1 MRITQRSVMT
11 TSLAGLNSNLAA
23 VNKLQQQLTSG
34 KTIST
39 PSDSPTLTNRSL
51 QTRADMSALTQQ
63 SRNINDATAWLETA
77 DSTLGNMLDLVHR
90 ARDLTVQGLNS
101 GAGSAASA
109 ESIATEI
116 ASIRESLLGLAN
128 TKVQGRPL
136 FGGVT
141 PGTSAYDRT
150 TGAYVGLPATG
161 APVPVERRLSN
172 VETIR
177 VDITGL
183 EVFGRAPDDLFGIIG
198 RIATGVTDL
207 GASGNAALRD
217 DLVALDGAITSMLT
231 GIADIGARASRV
243 ERADQI
249 NLERSL
255 TLKAQLSSIE
265 DVDLP
270 RTIMELQMQQTGYE
284 AALSATAKAIQP
296 SLQDF
301 LH

>member
-34 KTIST
+34 KTISA
-39 PSDSPTLTNRSL
+39 PSDSPTGTNRSL
-51 QTRADMSALTQQ
+51 QTRSDMSALTQQ
-63 SRNINDATAWLETA
+63 ARNIGDAAAWLDTT

-101 GAGSAASA
+101 GANSGASA
-109 ESIATEI
+109 EAIATEV

-141 PGTSAYDRT
+141 PGSSAYDQS
-150 TGAYVGLPATG
+150 TGAYQGLPLTG
-161 APVPVERRLSN
+161 APVPVERRISN
-172 VETIR
+172 AETIR
-177 VDITGL
+177 ADITGP
-183 EVFGRAPDDLFGIIG
+183 EVFGASPDDLFSIID
-198 RIATGVTDL
+198 RIAKGVPDL
-207 GASGNAALRD
+207 SSAGNTALSAE
-217 DLVALDGAITSMLT
+217 LTKLDGAISSMLS
-231 GIADIGARASRV
+231 GIADVGARSARV
-243 ERADQI
+243 ERAAQI
-249 NLERSL
+249 NLDRSL
-255 TLKAQLSSIE
+255 TLKSQLSDIE

-284 AALSATAKAIQP
+284 AALAATAKAIQP
-296 SLQDF
+296 SLLDF
-301 LH
+301 LR

>member
-1 MRITQRSVMT
+1 
-11 TSLAGLNSNLAA
+11 
-23 VNKLQQQLTSG
+23 
-34 KTIST
+34 
-39 PSDSPTLTNRSL
+39 
-51 QTRADMSALTQQ
+51 MSALTQQ
-63 SRNINDATAWLETA
+63 SRNINDATTWLQTA

-109 ESIATEI
+109 DSIATEI

-128 TKVQGRPL
+128 TKVQGRPV

-141 PGTSAYDRT
+141 PGSSAYDQT
-150 TGAYVGLPATG
+150 TGAYVGLPLTG

-177 VDITGL
+177 VDITGQ
-183 EVFGRAPDDLFGIIG
+183 EVFGSSPDDLFGIID
-198 RIATGVTDL
+198 RIATGVTDR
-207 GASGNAALRD
+207 SSTGNAALAD
-217 DLVALDGAITSMLT
+217 DLVALDGAIKSMLT
-231 GIADIGARASRV
+231 GIADIGARSSRV
-243 ERADQI
+243 ERADAI

-296 SLQDF
+296 SLLDF
-301 LH
+301 LA